1 MSKKVK
7 GIFFKKSKIIIKEEE
22 ENIQENIQDQ
32 LDDINL
38 KKFQEIS
45 KYKYNETIKNNMI
58 DYIKNNNNINLK
70 YDEWI
75 KQFNELDYKNEFVDE
90 IRNNEI
96 YHKIWTDLNKSYK
109 DFEILY

>member
-1 MSKKVK
+1 MK
-7 GIFFKKSKIIIKEEE
+7 
-22 ENIQENIQDQ
+22 
-32 LDDINL
+32 
-38 KKFQEIS
+38 IS

-96 YHKIWTDLNKSYK
+96 LFLNWESINKKDNKIFADGDEK
-109 DFEILY
+109 